1 MMLLIALL
9 LSICLMMVDVSRAAA
24 LSAPLLYSLYPNRG
38 SFAGGT
44 YLVIKGVGW
53 SRNGTAGTT
62 SATFTVN
69 GMTRPCRQNQGVIL
83 DSTDTNFVCWTP
95 SLMDTVPGGRVRYLN
110 YNARVDVY
118 VTDLA
123 GNSVKAD
130 WSAGDSGNFLYN
142 FEFTPVV
149 LYASL
154 GGYAGSVL
162 KAYGTLKAN
171 DGTK

>member
-1 MMLLIALL
+1 MMFLIALL
-9 LSICLMMVDVSRAAA
+9 LSICLLVDVSRAAT
-24 LSAPLLYSLYPNRG
+24 LSAPLLYGLYPNRG

-69 GMTRPCRQNQGVIL
+69 GLTRPCRQNQGVIL

-95 SLMDTVPGGRVRYLN
+95 SLVDTVPGGRVRYPN

-118 VTDLA
+118 VTDLV
-123 GNSVKAD
+123 GNSVKAA
-130 WSAGDSGNFLYN
+130 WSNGDSGNFLYN
-142 FEFTPVV
+142 FEFTPVI

-171 DGTK
+171 DGSK